1 MPLRYSINWESPA
14 QSGLFCWEVH
24 SVHTRYHHK
33 FPRGAK
39 MAIIGTEKETNKINT
54 LYKIVNG
61 TLAVEIPNYF
71 RQKER
76 QTRNYHP
83 LKFINAGCRTNIYKY
98 SFFPRSV
105 KEWNEL
111 PGTIIEGTNT
121 EAFKL
126 ALRALARPHWA
137 FEHFFFLYHQHKFTA
152 LFFSAHSTSTAHIC
166 WRWSVLPFADQT
178 FRFRRSWKAI
188 TGTFFYWLL
197 SNIQNWIW
205 CNL

>member
-1 MPLRYSINWESPA
+1 
-14 QSGLFCWEVH
+14 
-24 SVHTRYHHK
+24 
-33 FPRGAK
+33 

-111 PGTIIEGTNT
+111 PETIIEGANT

-126 ALRALARPHWA
+126 ALRALARPH
-137 FEHFFFLYHQHKFTA
+137 
-152 LFFSAHSTSTAHIC
+152 
-166 WRWSVLPFADQT
+166 
-178 FRFRRSWKAI
+178 
-188 TGTFFYWLL
+188 
-197 SNIQNWIW
+197 
-205 CNL
+205 